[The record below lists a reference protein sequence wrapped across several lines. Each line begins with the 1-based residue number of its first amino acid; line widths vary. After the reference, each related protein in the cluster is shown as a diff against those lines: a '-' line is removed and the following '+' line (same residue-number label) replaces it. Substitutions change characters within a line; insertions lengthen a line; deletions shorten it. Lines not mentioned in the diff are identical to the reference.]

1 MRPILLVIIYMLV
14 VNGFTIKPNVKK
26 SFPKMTYTK
35 IYDISYRSPIRIRRM
50 EPFAFRLVKE
60 MSNTI
65 NNYINETYAMASFP
79 LSYNFANR
87 FNKTTLN

>member
-35 IYDISYRSPIRIRRM
+35 IYDISYRSHIRIRRM
-50 EPFAFRLVKE
+50 EPFTFRLFKE
-60 MSNTI
+60 ISDAI

-79 LSYNFANR
+79 LSYNFAIKIN
-87 FNKTTLN
+87 TTNIK

>member
-1 MRPILLVIIYMLV
+1 MLV

-35 IYDISYRSPIRIRRM
+35 IYDISYRCPIIIRRM

-79 LSYNFANR
+79 LSYNFAVKIN
-87 FNKTTLN
+87 TTNIK